1 MKFLLSFVALLALAC
16 AAFADEALAEVNAKR
31 ATRGLRPYVQDA
43 ALTQAAQACAD
54 FRAANLMFGH
64 TSNDFAFLPP
74 GARADSAGCAAYHA
88 SYGWLS
94 CDIWEPHTYAG
105 AAYAVGR
112 DGKRYM
118 HLFISNTPNGVA
130 GNGIQLISNAVAP
143 PTTVPAPMA
152 APAAPGACAQ
162 APAGPQYRVEHRGL
176 FGRRAVLVAVGPGAC
191 SPAPAFA
198 GGCAAPAQFYS
209 AQSASVG
216 GCAGGSCSLP
226 GRTTVRSHLTIR
238 QR

>member
-64 TSNDFAFLPP
+64 TNNDFQFLPP
-74 GARADSAGCAAYHA
+74 GARADSAGCAAYPA

-118 HLFISNTPNGVA
+118 HLFISNTPNAVA

-143 PTTVPAPMA
+143 PMT

-176 FGRRAVLVAVGPGAC
+176 FGRRTVLVAC
-191 SPAPAFA
+191 SPAPTFA
-198 GGCAAPAQFYS
+198 GGCATPAQFYS
-209 AQSASVG
+209 AQSASVTAG